1 MEPYRPNE
9 PFIKLKLDGSLLDRM
24 VEYGI
29 PFTRAIQ
36 YFRDN
41 PEGSALETLKLAAE
55 DVVPFYGNYRNNGDL
70 SDYAKEAVML
80 GVPVKAP
87 GQRGLIRVPERKI
100 NVDPERTAIANQQL
114 HTFADRIRDVM
125 PEQAAYAEEIA
136 NAVGPVPWND
146 HAPVMFDDLDLAKD
160 VVFGN
165 TDNYK
170 GIVNNEIRPG
180 EVNWGPARS
189 MPDARH
195 ISDAMVHGYTNTPRL
210 FIKSLKDAYVNA
222 GGTPETFSKGLA
234 EFYSPEPYSNRPV
247 STARRIVESGEP
259 YNFTLRELEQIPRD
273 RVVNELVQRD
283 VGFGS
288 TPTFDS
294 YFNRLTEINPEAA
307 ERVGIL
313 IRDYKR
319 VLSDRQMSIE
329 DKVPLLD
336 EIENNLNR
344 EFDNIPPIEGFEE

>member
-9 PFIKLKLDGSLLDRM
+9 PFIKMKLNGSLLDRM
-24 VEYGI
+24 VEAGI
-29 PFTRAIQ
+29 PLTRALQ

-41 PEGSALETLKLAAE
+41 PEGSAMETLSRVADE
-55 DVVPFYGNYRNNGDL
+55 IVPFKYNIQNNGSATDFL
-70 SDYAKEAVML
+70 KEAVML
-80 GVPVKAP
+80 GMPIKAP
-87 GQRGLIRVPERKI
+87 MERGLLRVPERKI

-114 HTFADRIRDVM
+114 QTFANGMREVV

-146 HAPVMFDDLDLAKD
+146 FAPVMFNDHDLAKD

-170 GIVNNEIRPG
+170 GIINDEIHSN
-180 EVNWGPARS
+180 EVNWGPSRS
-189 MPDARH
+189 MPDARL
-195 ISDAMVHGYTNTPRL
+195 IGDAMIMGYNPTPRS
-210 FIKSLKDAYVNA
+210 FIKSLKDSYALA
-222 GGTPETFSKGLA
+222 GGSPRTFSKGLA
-234 EFYSPEPYSNRPV
+234 EFYSPEPYSNRPIEM
-247 STARRIVESGEP
+247 ARRIANSGEP

-273 RVVNELVQRD
+273 KAVNELVQRQI
-283 VGFGS
+283 GFGS
-288 TPTFDS
+288 YPGFDS
-294 YFNRLTEINPEAA
+294 YFNKLTEINPQAA
-307 ERVGIL
+307 ERVGTL
-313 IRDYKR
+313 IRNYKR
-319 VLSDRQMSIE
+319 ILSDRQMSIE